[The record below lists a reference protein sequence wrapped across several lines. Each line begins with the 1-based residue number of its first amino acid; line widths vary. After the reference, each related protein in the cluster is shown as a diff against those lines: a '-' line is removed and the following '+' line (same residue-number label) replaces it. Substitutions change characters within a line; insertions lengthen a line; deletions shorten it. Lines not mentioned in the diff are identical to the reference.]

1 MKLLHRLP
9 QWLQFNLR
17 YLGKPPWDTGVSPPE
32 LLAIIAEKQPGRAL
46 DLGCGTGTNL
56 LTLAEKGWEVTGV
69 DLALLSVLKARRK
82 FRKAGVSAAVFQG
95 DVASDVLPN
104 RHFDLIFD
112 IGCFHN
118 LSPEGREQYR
128 QNVERWLEPGGV
140 YLIYAHQKHMVQG
153 FHGVDEQ
160 DIQWFKSFLQLT
172 WQRQGNEVRPG
183 GDGGWPSVWARFDR
197 RFEVEN
203 AK

>member
-1 MKLLHRLP
+1 M
-9 QWLQFNLR
+9 
-17 YLGKPPWDTGVSPPE
+17 
-32 LLAIIAEKQPGRAL
+32 
-46 DLGCGTGTNL
+46 
-56 LTLAEKGWEVTGV
+56 
-69 DLALLSVLKARRK
+69 
-82 FRKAGVSAAVFQG
+82 
-95 DVASDVLPN
+95 LPN

-183 GDGGWPSVWARFDR
+183 GDGGRPSVWARFDR